1 VSGPEPGLY
10 CRHATHNNNQEAC
23 MTEHI
28 DPFEPGSAEHRRRF
42 LRLAGTA
49 AALLPIAVIT
59 GCGNDAPP
67 PAQAAPASPPP
78 APRPAAQQSAAAEP
92 EPATEAAAEA
102 PAQELAEL
110 SLDDPTAQ
118 ALGYQHDAAKVD
130 AQRFPQRQT
139 DQFCRNCTLF
149 QGSGSDA
156 WGPCNLFPGKKV
168 NSGGWCSAYTPK
180 PA

>member
-1 VSGPEPGLY
+1 
-10 CRHATHNNNQEAC
+10 
-23 MTEHI
+23 MTEYT
-28 DPFEPGSAEHRRRF
+28 DPLEPCGSEQRRRF

-67 PAQAAPASPPP
+67 PAQSAPASSPPP
-78 APRPAAQQSAAAEP
+78 APRPAAQQRAAAEP
-92 EPATEAAAEA
+92 EPAAEA

-118 ALGYQHDAAKVD
+118 ALGYQHDAANVD
-130 AQRFPQRQT
+130 SQRFSQRQP

-149 QGSGSDA
+149 QGREGDA

-168 NSGGWCSAYTPK
+168 NAGGWCSAYTPK